1 MRFVPA
7 ESACGFLS
15 DPALRVPMAP
25 KGIRVTGRHLPLVL
39 GLWVL
44 AMTGSSSPAPAQEQA
59 KEPVPGAVQART
71 EIPYKDGMVVLHYDF
86 LESITKTRYRI
97 RGHVVITFR
106 DMRITCEEAEY
117 DEATREGTTTG
128 PTRFSQNQQWFTCAR
143 SEFNLATQTGKF
155 YEATGYTDQQY
166 LVRGKTVLKTG
177 RDTYVVADGFLTAC
191 LEKNPKW
198 GFSVGGGTIRVD
210 QTARLRRVVFKLKG
224 VPVFYFPYVIVPMQS
239 KPRNSGFLP
248 IHYGNSNSKGKQ
260 FSLGYFQTLGPSA
273 DVTVFGDYYS
283 LRGLG
288 IGGIFRARPNPQT
301 DINIYAYGIN
311 DKLDQGG
318 ALLMVSGETQFRKYY
333 RAVADVNV
341 TTNFRFR
348 QAFSEGFRS
357 ATIPEEKSLLFVTR
371 NHDSYSANF
380 SFARNEVVSP
390 QRSLVIQKSPA
401 VEFVSLGKPLGKL
414 PFVLYLRAGADG
426 LSRIDSTIDTPPLVG
441 RLDFHPRLSLRLPS
455 VAGFSILPTFG
466 MRETYY
472 SAHLSKDAEPKVITD
487 GLHRQYSELEIE
499 LRTPQLERTFKSR
512 RFGEFTHLVEPQIL
526 YRNIH
531 GIDNLREII
540 RFDDEDVIADTNE
553 VEYGI
558 VNRIIR
564 RQEGGPGHSRDFEL
578 LSFRIAQKYFF
589 DPTFGGAF
597 LPGEPNQ
604 FYPLNTL
611 TGFSAT
617 GIQRPIS
624 PVSMSLRLTPQPGIS
639 YDIRGDYDTRLN
651 RLRDGSV
658 SAIWQRTRYTLVG
671 TYFKTNAIE
680 PSLFQN
686 HHVQSQFIYG
696 NVQRGF
702 SASVTMSYDLQTKA
716 LLNSHSRLNYA
727 WDCCGASLVYQQFN
741 LGVRS
746 ESRITF
752 SFSLKGIGNFG
763 TIRRPESLF

>member
-1 MRFVPA
+1 MI
-7 ESACGFLS
+7 S
-15 DPALRVPMAP
+15 
-25 KGIRVTGRHLPLVL
+25 
-39 GLWVL
+39 
-44 AMTGSSSPAPAQEQA
+44 APAVAQSQEPA
-59 KEPVPGAVQART
+59 KGPLPPVGQART
-71 EIPYKDGMVVLHYDF
+71 EIPYRDGMVILHYDF

-128 PTRFSQNQQWFTCAR
+128 PTRFSQNQQWFTCSR
-143 SEFNLATQTGKF
+143 SEFNLAKQTGKF
-155 YEATGYTDQQY
+155 YEATGFTDQQY

-177 RDTYVVADGFLTAC
+177 RDTYVVVDGFLTAC

-210 QTARLRRVVFKLKG
+210 QTARLRRVVFRLKG
-224 VPVFYFPYVIVPMQS
+224 VPILYFPYLVVPMQS

-273 DVTVFGDYYS
+273 DVTFFGDYFS
-283 LRGLG
+283 LRGVG
-288 IGGIFRARPNPQT
+288 FGGIFRARPNPQT
-301 DINIYAYGIN
+301 DLNVYAYGIN

-318 ALLMVSGETQFRKYY
+318 ALLMVSGETQFKKHY

-341 TTNFRFR
+341 TSDFRFR

-357 ATIPEEKSLLFVTR
+357 ATIPEEKSLLFLTR
-371 NHDSYSANF
+371 NRDSYSANF
-380 SFARNEVVSP
+380 YFSRNEVVFP

-414 PFVLYLRAGADG
+414 PLVFYLRAGADG
-426 LSRIDSTIDTPPLVG
+426 LSRTDSDIDTPAFVQ
-441 RLDFHPRLSLRLPS
+441 RIDFHPRMALRLPS
-455 VAGFSILPTFG
+455 LAGFSLLPTFG
-466 MRETYY
+466 IRETYY
-472 SAHLSKDAEPKVITD
+472 RARLSEDAMPTVIVD
-487 GLHRQYSELEIE
+487 GLHRQYSELNIE
-499 LRTPQLERTFKSR
+499 LRTPQLEKTFHSR
-512 RFGEFTHLVEPQIL
+512 RFGDFTHLVEPQIT

-531 GIDNLREII
+531 GIKNLREII

-553 VEYGI
+553 VEYAL

-564 RQEGGPGHSRDFEL
+564 RRETRPGYSQDFEW
-578 LSFRIAQKYFF
+578 LSLKIAQKYYF

-617 GIQRPIS
+617 GIQRSIAPLTI
-624 PVSMSLRLTPQPGIS
+624 SLRVTPEPGIS
-639 YDIRGDYDTRLN
+639 YDVRGDYDTRLH
-651 RLRDGSV
+651 RLRDGSI
-658 SAIWQRTRYTLVG
+658 SAMWQRARYALVG

-680 PSLFQN
+680 PSLFQS
-686 HHVQSQFIYG
+686 HHVQGQFIYG
-696 NVQRGF
+696 DMQRGF
-702 SASVTMSYDLQTKA
+702 SASVTLSYDLQTKA
-716 LLNSHSRLNYA
+716 LLNSNSRLNYA